1 MFSSTF
7 TMTVY
12 DELKAHLNEEVP
24 AGFVQVRGGKEI
36 LGYVKKDWAMAVA
49 SRTSDWRLT
58 AHITLSEEAEVTPT
72 KRAAA
77 MIHAAEILD
86 MLGLL
91 QNPQHTELVDV
102 RASVLDPVY
111 CQAPRNL
118 ARAFGLLTTSVR
130 MTGYLPDG
138 TVMCAKRLATKSIG
152 GGLWDS
158 LAAGLVKA
166 SETTEQAIYR
176 ELFEEAGLTSNEV
189 TLTEGGRFVQQ
200 LVVPEGMVREIVY
213 HYDAKLS
220 ESAKPANRDGQV
232 MEFATFTPDKV
243 LNLALGG
250 EMMYAAGMGLVESVM
265 RRMGQRI
272 EDKWMHYRGQFL
284 I

>member
-1 MFSSTF
+1 M
-7 TMTVY
+7 
-12 DELKAHLNEEVP
+12 
-24 AGFVQVRGGKEI
+24 
-36 LGYVKKDWAMAVA
+36 
-49 SRTSDWRLT
+49 
-58 AHITLSEEAEVTPT
+58 
-72 KRAAA
+72 
-77 MIHAAEILD
+77 
-86 MLGLL
+86 
-91 QNPQHTELVDV
+91 
-102 RASVLDPVY
+102 
-111 CQAPRNL
+111 
-118 ARAFGLLTTSVR
+118 
-130 MTGYLPDG
+130 
-138 TVMCAKRLATKSIG
+138 
-152 GGLWDS
+152 
-158 LAAGLVKA
+158 
-166 SETTEQAIYR
+166 
-176 ELFEEAGLTSNEV
+176 

-213 HYDAKLS
+213 HYDANLS

>member
-58 AHITLSEEAEVTPT
+58 EHMSLSEEAEVTPT

-213 HYDAKLS
+213 HYDASK
-220 ESAKPANRDGQV
+220 SANPANRDGQV

>member
-1 MFSSTF
+1 
-7 TMTVY
+7 
-12 DELKAHLNEEVP
+12 
-24 AGFVQVRGGKEI
+24 
-36 LGYVKKDWAMAVA
+36 
-49 SRTSDWRLT
+49 
-58 AHITLSEEAEVTPT
+58 
-72 KRAAA
+72 
-77 MIHAAEILD
+77 
-86 MLGLL
+86 
-91 QNPQHTELVDV
+91 
-102 RASVLDPVY
+102 
-111 CQAPRNL
+111 
-118 ARAFGLLTTSVR
+118 
-130 MTGYLPDG
+130 MTGYFPDG